1 MNEEQKYLF
10 DLTGYLLLRDVL
22 SAEEL
27 QALNAGIDQHI
38 ETLEPLAESTAGD
51 SKTLAGTSRRN
62 DMGNML
68 AWQRPWCEPF
78 RKLLVH
84 PTVKPVLEGILG
96 TGYRLDHGPGLIA
109 MDAGGEGC
117 TLHGGGADRMDL
129 SEVYFY
135 KNDRIYTGLTVIE
148 YLLADEGPGDG
159 GVCVVPG
166 SHKANLPLPKSMHL
180 WEDHREQVI
189 ELNGKA
195 GDAVIFTET
204 LTHGTL
210 PWTAQHQRRA
220 LLYKFSPGTLA
231 YGSGPHEVA
240 YQDYMEDMEEDERAV
255 MEAPHLR
262 R

>member
-1 MNEEQKYLF
+1 
-10 DLTGYLLLRDVL
+10 
-22 SAEEL
+22 
-27 QALNAGIDQHI
+27 
-38 ETLEPLAESTAGD
+38 
-51 SKTLAGTSRRN
+51 
-62 DMGNML
+62 
-68 AWQRPWCEPF
+68 
-78 RKLLVH
+78 
-84 PTVKPVLEGILG
+84 
-96 TGYRLDHGPGLIA
+96 

-255 MEAPHLR
+255 MEAPHIR